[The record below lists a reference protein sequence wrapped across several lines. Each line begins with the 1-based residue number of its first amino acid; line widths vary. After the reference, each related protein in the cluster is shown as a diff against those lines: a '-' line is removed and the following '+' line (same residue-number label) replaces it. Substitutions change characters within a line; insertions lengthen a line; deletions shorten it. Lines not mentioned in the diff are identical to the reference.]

1 MLSALIHTVA
11 YKRFTDIMP
20 LAIDHEFIF
29 GVERGIEEALYSG
42 LKLSGPDGHK
52 IARELVQ
59 EPGNISAQREQL
71 QKKLGRLNTAREEL
85 LHVGI

>member
-1 MLSALIHTVA
+1 
-11 YKRFTDIMP
+11 MP
-20 LAIDHEFIF
+20 LAIDQELIKGF
-29 GVERGIEEALYSG
+29 ERGIEEVLYSG
-42 LKLSGPDGHK
+42 LKLSGPNGHE

-59 EPGNISAQREQL
+59 EPSGIAAQRAQL